1 MDVASILKNHRKN
14 ASRAV
19 SQHHQVVWSWGEE
32 GLPLWFGLHM
42 PPLLVDARI
51 FCTNNMLFLLDIHT
65 YEIYAVERKKK
76 PEANHL
82 P

>member
-1 MDVASILKNHRKN
+1 MDVASILKKHRKN
-14 ASRAV
+14 VSRAA
-19 SQHHQVVWSWGEE
+19 SQLHEVVRSWGEE
-32 GLPLWFGLHM
+32 GLSLWVGLHI
-42 PPLLVDARI
+42 PPLLVDAGI